1 MVYKIRSLSFF
12 ALAFII
18 PLYSCTGNT
27 KSSETKSAE
36 LTSGIPVINYSVTGS
51 FPHDTTLFT
60 EGLLIYNGKLFEST
74 GSPEELTHT
83 KSLIGTIDLSTGKID
98 KKIELDKTKYFG
110 EGIVFLNN
118 KLYQLTYK
126 NQLGFIY
133 DAKSFKQ
140 IGTFNYLNAEGWS
153 LTTDG
158 INLIMSDGT
167 ANLTFISPDNLKP
180 LKTIT
185 VTENGAAL
193 KDLNE
198 LEYIKGFIYANVYQT
213 NDIIKI
219 DPSNGKVVGRLDLNS
234 LGLEA
239 KYKNPHSDVM
249 NGIAYDS
256 TTDKIYVTGKL
267 WSNIYQI
274 QFPH

>member
-1 MVYKIRSLSFF
+1 MIYKMKLLLFW
-12 ALAFII
+12 AVTFII
-18 PLYSCTGNT
+18 LLYSCKNNT
-27 KSSETKSAE
+27 KSSEKNTADS
-36 LTSGIPVINYSVTGS
+36 TSPIPVINYSVTGF

-60 EGLLIYNGKLFEST
+60 EGFLVYNGELFEST
-74 GSPEELTHT
+74 GSPEELAQT
-83 KSLIGTIDLSTGKID
+83 KSLIGVIDLSTGKID
-98 KKIELDKTKYFG
+98 KKIELDKKYFG

-126 NQLGFIY
+126 NQIGFIY

-167 ANLTFISPDNLKP
+167 ANLTFINPDNLKP
-180 LKTIT
+180 VRTIA
-185 VTENGAAL
+185 VTENGTAL
-193 KDLNE
+193 KEVNE
-198 LEYIKGFIYANVYQT
+198 LEYIKGFIYANVYRT
-213 NDIIKI
+213 NDVVKI
-219 DPSNGKVVGRLDLNS
+219 DPSNGKVVGKLDLNS
-234 LGLEA
+234 LALEA
-239 KYKNPHSDVM
+239 KYKNPNSDVM

-256 TTDKIYVTGKL
+256 LSDKIYVTGKL

-274 QFPH
+274 NFPH